1 MDKKFILEGIQVLL
15 WVGKSWD
22 SNTLGIRIMASFF
35 LKYASSDNARDAA
48 YLHIIAAR
56 SFVDFFRANGLVC
69 LRGYN
74 KTKES
79 RLFHFYAKLSES
91 FKID

>member
-15 WVGKSWD
+15 WVGKSWV

-79 RLFHFYAKLSES
+79 RLFNLYAKLSES

>member
-1 MDKKFILEGIQVLL
+1 
-15 WVGKSWD
+15 
-22 SNTLGIRIMASFF
+22 MASFF

-69 LRGYN
+69 LVGYN
-74 KTKES
+74 KTKEFS
-79 RLFHFYAKLSES
+79 IYMPS
-91 FKID
+91 